1 MAFTDKIGKTYVYL
15 AIAFLLIFLVF
26 LQYNPFNFSTDSIA
40 KKPFAVNYLESM
52 CMDKANAG
60 SLYKYSETSC
70 HNGPLYDALIG
81 KIKAIFPDSF
91 GFMIFLISSLLYISI
106 FVFLYKILKREV
118 GGFFFFS
125 LFLYILL
132 VPAYNMFRF
141 DLSDL
146 LAFFWFFAGFYLLFY
161 TYSKQKDFIAG
172 LLFANSFLTK
182 QTYIFPIFLVFLLY
196 FVLDAKIIAFE
207 NKKLAFNK
215 NNAYKLLLFLAPLV
229 LLIIL
234 SNIAFPLFLT
244 YTFYLGALPDLS
256 PADVV
261 PAMLNILKL
270 ESMTLL
276 LLMSMFLTSMYFIF
290 KKRSIISLFTF
301 FSLITAFYLF
311 MLDSS
316 VYEYKR
322 LIFIVPF
329 FIILCCTMAKD
340 FRPHITSMYVLAFVV
355 LILMFP
361 LLKVMYL
368 NFQMSSLEQEVGYVW
383 SLFPEQSLILADKD
397 RLRLYADK
405 ESIITLIPRGRFY
418 GEEAFVSKIS
428 EDLNLM
434 DRQQWEVNEY
444 DKIIEFF
451 QDYIKDIS
459 NKSYSSVALLPMGE
473 GYDLATLILFMKH
486 ISKENNLS
494 FQKIFPFSCKV
505 FIPSIEDRCRACGYK
520 VEVYFLEMDDCTSM
534 KNAVED
540 YYKERLGNICM
551 RDKVT
556 WGFITNATIYND
568 GNVTETCGLDGG
580 NLMER
585 YENKFY
591 LNKTDFVMLLALAII
606 MAFYFRKK

>member
-40 KKPFAVNYLESM
+40 KKPFTVNNLKTI

-60 SLYKYSETSC
+60 TLYKYSETSC
-70 HNGPLYDALIG
+70 HNGPLYYAVIG

-91 GFMIFLISSLLYISI
+91 EFIIFLISSLLYISI

-146 LAFFWFFAGFYLLFY
+146 LAFFLFFAGFYLLFY

-172 LLFANSFLTK
+172 LLLANSFLAK
-182 QTYIFPIFLVFLLY
+182 QTYIFPIL
-196 FVLDAKIIAFE
+196 IISFE
-207 NKKLAFNK
+207 NKKLTFNK
-215 NNAYKLLLFLAPLV
+215 NNIYKALLFLMP
-229 LLIIL
+229 LIIL
-234 SNIAFPLFLT
+234 IGMSHIYFPLFLA
-244 YTFYLGALPDLS
+244 YTFYLGALPYFSL
-256 PADVV
+256 ADVV
-261 PAMLNILKL
+261 PAVLNIFKL

-311 MLDSS
+311 MFDSP

-329 FIILCCTMAKD
+329 FIILCCTAANEFK
-340 FRPHITSMYVLAFVV
+340 PHTAGRYLLALMI

-368 NFQMSSLEQEVGYVW
+368 NLQMSSLEQEEGYVW
-383 SLFPEQSLILADKD
+383 SSFPEQSSILADKD
-397 RLRLYADK
+397 RLKLYVNK
-405 ESIITLIPRGRFY
+405 ESTITLIPRGRFY
-418 GEEAFVSKIS
+418 GEEAFVSRIS
-428 EDLNLM
+428 EDLDLI

-444 DKIIEFF
+444 DKMMEFF
-451 QDYIKDIS
+451 QDYVKDIS

-473 GYDLATLILFMKH
+473 GYDLTNLILFMKQ
-486 ISKENNLS
+486 ISEEKNHS

-520 VEVYFLEMDDCTSM
+520 VEAYFLEIDDCISM
-534 KNAVED
+534 KNAVEN

-551 RDKVT
+551 RDKIT
-556 WGFITNATIYND
+556 WGFITNATIYNG
-568 GNVTETCGLDGG
+568 GNVTETCGLDEG

-585 YENKFY
+585 YENRFY
-591 LNKTDFVMLLALAII
+591 LNKTDFLILFI
-606 MAFYFRKK
+606 MALIMAVYFFKK